1 MRTLI
6 AMFVFACSICGAETV
21 ILHVDSTM
29 SALKI
34 DQFKDIYLGRKAN
47 WEDGSKITVVLP
59 DRGPGNEALMK
70 ILGKSQSQFT
80 IGWKKLVFSGKGVM
94 PEIVKDDAAV
104 IALVA
109 KTPGAIGY
117 IAVAG
122 DDNVKYVP
130 IQSNP

>member
-1 MRTLI
+1 MRTFI
-6 AMFVFACSICGAETV
+6 ALLALACSIDGAETI
-21 ILHVDSTM
+21 ILNVSSTV

-34 DQFKDIYLGRKAN
+34 DQVKDIYLGRKAH
-47 WEDGSKITVVLP
+47 WEDGSRIVVVLP

-70 ILGKSQSQFT
+70 ILGKSQSQFI

-94 PEIVKDDAAV
+94 PEMVKDDASV

-117 IAVAG
+117 VVAASN
-122 DDNVKYVP
+122 DVKSVP
-130 IQSNP
+130 VQPDP